1 MANTLSMPAL
11 YGICMGLGLAVMG
24 QSGNPRPAFEPEL
37 VQCFKSP
44 TASTTGTSE
53 TASKMIKASVAR
65 RAARDAARACQS
77 GWCDNRMRYSMNY
90 NLAHYLAERRAVTT
104 DLYRSEGD
112 AGLAKAAQL
121 FSTPDDVKLASD
133 AASLYAKGRLDPA
146 ELQDERDAL
155 ALVMM
160 KSADSFKPCVA
171 LYRSSPNVAPYVY

>member
-1 MANTLSMPAL
+1 
-11 YGICMGLGLAVMG
+11 
-24 QSGNPRPAFEPEL
+24 
-37 VQCFKSP
+37 
-44 TASTTGTSE
+44 
-53 TASKMIKASVAR
+53 MIKASVAR

-77 GWCDNRMRYSMNY
+77 GWCDSRTRYNMNY
-90 NLAHYLAERRAVTT
+90 SLAHYLAERRAVTT

-133 AASLYAKGRLDPA
+133 TASLYAKGRLDPA
-146 ELQDERDAL
+146 ELHDERDAL

-171 LYRSSPNVAPYVY
+171 LHRSSPNVAPYVY